1 MSMARRLLAPVAIQ
15 AKDNTV
21 VSVNLGSFVRR
32 ILLFETYVLQSVW
45 LNDIQLL
52 RQSFGDSGLIQ
63 LFKSGALKLYCE
75 SFTIGETGRV
85 RADLRFA
92 GNNKRLPLG
101 SYSFSM
107 LRVQGQQQ
115 KIEKGL
121 ARFGTSLQDE
131 AANSLLYIEPQGFT
145 KQVFDGFYA
154 DLRGT
159 SDIVKRAVEIELRS
173 LGIKP
178 KQLRVEI
185 EEIDSED
192 FKAVHNLQSQY
203 GLSEAK
209 SHDVIL
215 KSLLAIGGL
224 NQRFAEMIVHSALS
238 GITDNDLPL
247 LQGKLKLVA
256 GLAGDVIRSEKR
268 LERVVGLA
276 GLPDPVFGE
285 TRVDVEK
292 LLRLRDSDECRAFR
306 DWLAQSDSLSD
317 KEIRERINSLSS
329 KIKLFLNTVP
339 GKLTRFLVSGGLP
352 LTPGVGLVLGMGASI
367 VDAFILDKL
376 APKDGI
382 VSFLSDS
389 YPSVFKRPR

>member
-1 MSMARRLLAPVAIQ
+1 MSMAHTLLAPVAIQ

-21 VSVNLGSFVRR
+21 VSVDLGSFVRR
-32 ILLFETYVLQSVW
+32 ILLFDTYVLQSVW
-45 LNDIQLL
+45 LNDVKLL

-63 LFKSGALKLYCE
+63 LFQSGALKLYCE
-75 SFTIGETGRV
+75 SFTIGETGRA
-85 RADLRFA
+85 RADLRLA

-101 SYSFSM
+101 SYSFSV

-115 KIEKGL
+115 KIEREL
-121 ARFGTSLQDE
+121 AGFGPSLQSE
-131 AANSLLYIEPQGFT
+131 AASSLLYIDQQGFT

-159 SDIVKRAVEIELRS
+159 SEIVKRAVEIELRG

-238 GITDNDLPL
+238 GITDDDLPL

-268 LERVVGLA
+268 LERVVGSRR
-276 GLPDPVFGE
+276 PPQS
-285 TRVDVEK
+285 RI
-292 LLRLRDSDECRAFR
+292 RRD
-306 DWLAQSDSLSD
+306 
-317 KEIRERINSLSS
+317 K
-329 KIKLFLNTVP
+329 
-339 GKLTRFLVSGGLP
+339 G
-352 LTPGVGLVLGMGASI
+352 
-367 VDAFILDKL
+367 
-376 APKDGI
+376 
-382 VSFLSDS
+382 
-389 YPSVFKRPR
+389 